1 MIGTADGLNVGAALT
16 AHYRTCQ
23 QFDTTPATPVRL
35 EPGPNGPVGVRRGGR
50 NGENCTIQ

>member
-1 MIGTADGLNVGAALT
+1 MIGTPDGLNVGAALT

-23 QFDTTPATPVRL
+23 QFDTTPAAPVRL
-35 EPGPNGPVGVRRGGR
+35 EAPAIGARRGGR